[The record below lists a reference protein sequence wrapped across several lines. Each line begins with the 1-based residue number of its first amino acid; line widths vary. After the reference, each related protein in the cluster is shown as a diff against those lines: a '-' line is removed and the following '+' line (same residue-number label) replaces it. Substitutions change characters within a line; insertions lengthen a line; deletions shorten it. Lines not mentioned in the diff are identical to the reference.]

1 MRTTAARLAASTAI
15 ACAIAACGQRPPSD
29 VEVGKALGTAL
40 SDHGRNPL
48 WEMSEFKARGSRY
61 DGEAKRMIASVDY
74 TVRLRTSRADLMH
87 LLDAALQAP
96 QPQAET
102 IDRLETAIAFFDVAL
117 GKDWPQGASYVCRNA
132 SLPLVRGDDGW
143 VLPPDQ
149 TFALCP
155 PR

>member
-74 TVRLRTSRADLMH
+74 TVRLRTSRQLSEIQM
-87 LLDAALQAP
+87 
-96 QPQAET
+96 
-102 IDRLETAIAFFDVAL
+102 IRL
-117 GKDWPQGASYVCRNA
+117 SR
-132 SLPLVRGDDGW
+132 R
-143 VLPPDQ
+143 
-149 TFALCP
+149 
-155 PR
+155 